1 MEKIA
6 AAVFSLLIGVVGL
19 WTGFKQL
26 SNRKELNRWNTTTG
40 KVIERGTYQVSTAV
54 RSAPAFRHAA
64 LVKYVYQVDG
74 KEFVNDSINPK
85 RIQLPRHNTK
95 QWAQKIAASF
105 ADEVTVH
112 YNPADPA
119 ESFLIQTPKS
129 MLYIVIVAS
138 CVAMLF
144 GLMFYVIR

>member
-6 AAVFSLLIGVVGL
+6 AAAFSLLIGVVGL

-26 SNRKELNRWNTTTG
+26 RNRKELNRWNTTTG

-64 LVKYVYQVDG
+64 LVRYAYQVDG

-85 RIQLPRHNTK
+85 RIQLPTHNTV
-95 QWAQKIAASF
+95 QWAQKRAASF
-105 ADEVTVH
+105 PDEVTVH

-119 ESFLIQTPKS
+119 ESFLVQTPKS

-138 CVAMLF
+138 CVAILF
-144 GLMFYVIR
+144 GLMFCLTK